1 MDDCDPEPLHNTEIV
16 EDSACF
22 SAFFSSIMGV
32 EGRNEVA
39 GLLSLLFFGNVF
51 KELFWKMM
59 VRLFLLF
66 ALHCQNIVLLYEVID
81 VVCGD
86 IVKTLVCYD
95 DCRKNPNYMVTYL

>member
-1 MDDCDPEPLHNTEIV
+1 M
-16 EDSACF
+16 
-22 SAFFSSIMGV
+22 

-51 KELFWKMM
+51 RELFWKMR
-59 VRLFLLF
+59 VRVSLLF

-86 IVKTLVCYD
+86 IMKTLVC
-95 DCRKNPNYMVTYL
+95 

>member
-1 MDDCDPEPLHNTEIV
+1 MDDCDPEPLNNTEIG
-16 EDSACF
+16 EGSACF
-22 SAFFSSIMGV
+22 SAFLSIVGV
-32 EGRNEVA
+32 EGKNEVA

-66 ALHCQNIVLLYEVID
+66 ALHCQNIVLLCEVID

-86 IVKTLVCYD
+86 IMKTLVCYD